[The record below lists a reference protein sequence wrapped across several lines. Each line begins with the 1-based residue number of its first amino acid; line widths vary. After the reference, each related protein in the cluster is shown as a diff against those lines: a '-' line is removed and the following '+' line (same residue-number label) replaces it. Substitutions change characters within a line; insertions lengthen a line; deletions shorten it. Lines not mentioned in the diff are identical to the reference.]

1 MSRAYRIKDD
11 VMALRSEL
19 VSLNLTHNRTAEQ
32 DARMEEIRHELKI
45 RRIIKEVGT

>member
-1 MSRAYRIKDD
+1 MGRTYRIGND

-19 VSLNLTHNRTAEQ
+19 VSLNLTHNRSTEQ
-32 DARMEEIRHELKI
+32 DARIEEIRHELKI